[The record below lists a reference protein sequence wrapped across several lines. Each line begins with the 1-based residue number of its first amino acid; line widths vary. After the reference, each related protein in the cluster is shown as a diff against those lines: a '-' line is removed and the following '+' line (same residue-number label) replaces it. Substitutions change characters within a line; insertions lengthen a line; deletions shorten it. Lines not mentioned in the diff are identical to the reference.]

1 MPMNEAIHE
10 ATMSE
15 SWSRDSS
22 LRGELLPLD
31 RCPDLAVDW
40 VALQDAV
47 ACSPFASWRWVS
59 TWLEHLPAGIRPM
72 VFRARDAGGGVAA
85 LALLVDAPEQGRARW
100 LGRRSWHLQETG
112 DVEVDEIT
120 IEYAGLLA
128 RPGCLPAAW
137 RALFDALDRLP
148 RDWRRLRVSTS
159 EQGEAIAAAL
169 PQDMLA
175 TSVRSR
181 PCYQVDLQ
189 AVREAPGG
197 YLEVLGRKARGSL
210 RQTLRA
216 YDSLGPL
223 RAEAAA
229 DTRVALDWFD
239 AFEQLHTQHW
249 QSRGAG
255 GCFASPFFR
264 RFHRALIERSSDEGF
279 ARMVRVTAGD
289 ALVGYLYN
297 LGWQDKVYYYN
308 AGMNYGLLRR
318 HDRPG
323 IASLYAVVEQAAAA
337 GELVFDF
344 LAGDQEYKR
353 RLASTELM
361 LHSID
366 VRRSG
371 VRATAERIGAGIA
384 QRGTL
389 GVPLGEALATMPPAP
404 STQEA

>member
-1 MPMNEAIHE
+1 MPINEAKPE
-10 ATMSE
+10 ASMPGD
-15 SWSRDSS
+15 WSRDAV
-22 LRGELLPLD
+22 LRGELLPLE
-31 RCPDLAVDW
+31 RCPDLATDW
-40 VALQDAV
+40 IALQDVA
-47 ACSPFASWRWVS
+47 ACSPFASWQWVS

-72 VFRARDAGGGVAA
+72 VFRARDAHGGVAA
-85 LALLVDAPEQGRARW
+85 LALLVDAPEQGGARW

-112 DVEVDEIT
+112 DAGIDEIT

-128 RPGCLPAAW
+128 RPGWLPAAW
-137 RALFDALDRLP
+137 RSLFDALDLLP
-148 RDWRRLRVSTS
+148 RDWRRLRISTS
-159 EQGEAIAAAL
+159 AQGEAIAAAL
-169 PQDMLA
+169 PQDMQA

-181 PCYQVDLQ
+181 PCYQVDLA
-189 AVREAPGG
+189 AVRDAPGG
-197 YLEVLGRKARGSL
+197 YLEVLGRKVRGSL
-210 RQTLRA
+210 RQSLRA
-216 YDSLGPL
+216 YESLGPL
-223 RAEAAA
+223 RAETAA
-229 DTRVALDWFD
+229 DVRVALDWFD

-264 RFHRALIERSSDEGF
+264 RFHRTLIERSSDDGF
-279 ARMVRVTAGD
+279 ARIVRVTAGD

-297 LGWQDKVYYYN
+297 LGWQGNVYYYN
-308 AGMNYGLLRR
+308 AGMNYGLLQR

-323 IASLYAVVEQAAAA
+323 IASLYAAVEQAAAA
-337 GELVFDF
+337 GESAFDF

-353 RLASTELM
+353 RLSSTEHM

-371 VRATAERIGAGIA
+371 MRATAERIGAGLA

-389 GVPLGEALATMPPAP
+389 GVPLGEALAMTP